1 MKARSIVARP
11 MIYGLAI
18 FVSVFSGNASAT
30 TCFDENIHP
39 FDLCSDFARVPY
51 GQETQDEN
59 GNGQLIQTSKISDGL
74 STIQLELKSDTYCE
88 LSLYDLNG
96 NCIEIIEAEQKK
108 RGRHLVIWKHTDLPA
123 GTYLLYLQ
131 TNLDLEHIEVVLE

>member
-1 MKARSIVARP
+1 MKARNIVARP
-11 MIYGLAI
+11 IICGLAI
-18 FVSVFSGNASAT
+18 LVSAFSRNASSTSFLDASGSAF
-30 TCFDENIHP
+30 C
-39 FDLCSDFARVPY
+39 LCSAYAHVPY

-59 GNGQLIQTSKISDGL
+59 GKGQLIQTSKISDGL

-96 NCIEIIEAEQKK
+96 NCIETIEAEQKK
-108 RGRHLVIWKHTDLPA
+108 RGRHLVLWKHTDLKA

-131 TNLDLEHIEVVLE
+131 TDLDLEHIEVVLE